1 MLQKNGLNLSTPIQY
16 LKGVGPK
23 AADLMKNIGVATI
36 EDMIWFFPRDYEDR
50 RNLSSISTAP
60 LNAHIFLKASVV
72 SAQVKTTKKGTV
84 LFEAELADSSGV
96 IKAIWFNQRF
106 LQRIIFKGAKLFV
119 SGRIEYNFYDRQ
131 KNLIV
136 KDYEI
141 IKAGEDFVPAIF
153 PIYPLTEGL
162 FQKKIRALVKFA
174 LDVFAPQVKEY
185 VPDEIKKAY
194 HLSDLKEAIL
204 GLHFPSDINYV
215 AKYRSRVAFEEFF
228 LFQLGLA
235 LRKKIVTQKNK
246 GRVFSCS
253 DKDLEVFLKHLPFE
267 LTLAQQRVVKEIQQ
281 DMQSENP
288 MNRLVQGDVG
298 SGKTVVAA
306 LAIFWAIKN
315 NAQAAVMAPTE
326 ILARQHFEK
335 LFPLFNQ
342 LGIASA
348 FISSSTPKAEKES
361 ILKETA
367 QGKIHLLIGTH
378 ALIEEK
384 VVFKDLAFVV
394 IDEQHRFGVLQRSL
408 LIGKGF
414 RPDVLVMTATPIPRS
429 LSLTLYG
436 DLDRSVIDELPPG
449 RQEIKTYYISKEK
462 RASSYE
468 FMRQKMKEGQQV
480 YVVCPLVEESE
491 KLDLK
496 AAVEEEQYL
505 KKEIFPELRIAL
517 IHGRL
522 KAEEKDKI
530 MRDFKNKEIDLL
542 VSTSVIEVGI
552 DVENATIMAIEH
564 AERFGLSQLH
574 QLRGRIGRGALASYC
589 FLFGELKSDDA
600 KERIKAM
607 LSTSDGFKLAEIDLR
622 LRGPGDFFGVRQSGL
637 PGFLLADI
645 IYQEEELRQARK
657 AAFNLLEKDPQLKNY
672 PLLKQAVFNK
682 YGEFLQLGRLN

>member
-1 MLQKNGLNLSTPIQY
+1 MLQKHGLNLSTPIQY

-23 AADLMKNIGVATI
+23 AADLMKKMGVSTI
-36 EDMIWFFPRDYEDR
+36 EDLVWFFPRDYEDR
-50 RNLSSISTAP
+50 RNLSSISRAP
-60 LNAHIFLKASVV
+60 LDTQIFLKTQVV
-72 SAQVKTTKKGTV
+72 STQVKTTKNGTV
-84 LFEAELADSSGV
+84 LFEAELADASGT

-106 LQRIIFKGAKLFV
+106 LQRIIFKGAKLFA

-131 KNLIV
+131 KNFIV

-174 LDVFAPQVKEY
+174 LEVFAPQVKEY

-194 HLSDLKEAIL
+194 RISDLKEAIL

-215 AKYRSRVAFEEFF
+215 AKYKSRVAFEEFF

-235 LRKKIVTQKNK
+235 LRKNITRKKIK
-246 GRVFSCS
+246 GRTFLCS
-253 DKDLEVFLKHLPFE
+253 DKDAEFFLRHLPFK
-267 LTLAQQRVVKEIQQ
+267 LTLAQQKVVKEIQQ

-306 LAIFWAIKN
+306 IAIFWAIKD

-326 ILARQHFEK
+326 ILASQHFEK
-335 LFPLFNQ
+335 LSPFFKE
-342 LGIASA
+342 LGITSA
-348 FISSSTPKAEKES
+348 FISSSTPRAEKER
-361 ILKETA
+361 ILKDTA
-367 QGKIHLLIGTH
+367 QGKIQLLIGTH

-384 VVFKDLAFVV
+384 VVFKDLGFVV

-408 LIGKGF
+408 LIGKGLS
-414 RPDVLVMTATPIPRS
+414 PDILVMTATPIPRS

-436 DLDRSVIDELPPG
+436 DLDRSIIDELPPG

-468 FMRQKMKEGQQV
+468 FMRQKMKEGQQI

-496 AAVEEEQYL
+496 AAIAEEQYL

-522 KAEEKDKI
+522 KAEEKDQI
-530 MRDFKNKEIDLL
+530 MRAFKNKEIDLL

-552 DVENATIMAIEH
+552 DVENATIMVIEH

-574 QLRGRIGRGALASYC
+574 QLRGRIGRGTLASYC

-600 KERIKAM
+600 KERVKAM

-645 IYQEEELRQARK
+645 IYQEEELRQARQ
-657 AAFNLLEKDPQLKNY
+657 AAFGLLEKDPQLKNY
-672 PLLKQAVFNK
+672 PLLKQAVYKK